1 MIYHTEK
8 KNNFKIIERVS
19 KKKNS
24 KCTYK
29 MRMI

>member
-19 KKKNS
+19 KKKKKIVNVLT
-24 KCTYK
+24 KCG
-29 MRMI
+29 